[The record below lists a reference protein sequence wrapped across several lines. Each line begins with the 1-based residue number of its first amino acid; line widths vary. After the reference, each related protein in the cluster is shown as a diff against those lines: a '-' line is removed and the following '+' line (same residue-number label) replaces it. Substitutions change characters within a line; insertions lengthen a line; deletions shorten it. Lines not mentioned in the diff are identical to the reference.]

1 MRTKLRAWAAVLA
14 VLTVGVLAFGTAA
27 ASAAGKQHRALR
39 LTATQIDSAF
49 LDLGDPNLSL
59 GDQIVFSDTLTRRGR
74 EVGEDG
80 GTCTVTDI
88 TGYDGFMANC
98 VVTLAL
104 RRGQITIQGLIAF
117 EEETIPDATLAVTG
131 GTGAYRG
138 ASGELDYHQVS
149 DTVSRYTLH
158 LDARKTGK
166 H

>member
-1 MRTKLRAWAAVLA
+1 MLAVLA
-14 VLTVGVLAFGTAA
+14 IGMLAFGTAA
-27 ASAAGKQHRALR
+27 ASAHGKHQRTLR

-49 LDLGDPNLSL
+49 LDLGTTGISL

-80 GTCTVTDI
+80 GTCTVTNV
-88 TGYDGFMANC
+88 TGYNTAMANC

-104 RRGQITIQGLIAF
+104 RRGQITIQGLISI
-117 EEETIPDATLAVTG
+117 EDETTPDATLAITS

-149 DTVSRYTLH
+149 DTVSTYTLH
-158 LDARKTGK
+158 FDARKKNK